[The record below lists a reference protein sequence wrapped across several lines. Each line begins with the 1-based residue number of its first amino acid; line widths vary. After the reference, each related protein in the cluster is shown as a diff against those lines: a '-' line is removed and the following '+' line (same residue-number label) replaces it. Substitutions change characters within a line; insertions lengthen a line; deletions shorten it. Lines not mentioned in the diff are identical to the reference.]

1 MCVTMK
7 QNLFESARD
16 QLNPLG
22 SELPLA
28 EKKIAQEFRVTSL

>member
-22 SELPLA
+22 NELPLA
-28 EKKIAQEFRVTSL
+28 EKKLRKNFA